1 MRQFV
6 PPAEQSGESARKET
20 EKWAVEV
27 DPPDAIV
34 DPKGF
39 GGNGPRGTSP
49 LELAARQYAEV
60 YRRERELRAGVNPVL
75 PRARRAIRLQE
86 RTALIERWRVWLD
99 NAKFGRRTVD
109 AVRPCLAERLDSRR
123 LGLSFHAVQVL
134 TGHGCFGEYLCRI
147 GREATTK
154 CHHCDEER
162 DTAQHTLAHRPAWT
176 AQRRVLQGEI
186 GQDLSLPAM
195 VAAMVGN
202 ESKWRAFT
210 GFCGAVMARK
220 EEAERIRRV
229 PGLRGIVSP
238 NQWTGEH
245 RR

>member
-1 MRQFV
+1 M
-6 PPAEQSGESARKET
+6 A
-20 EKWAVEV
+20 
-27 DPPDAIV
+27 
-34 DPKGF
+34 
-39 GGNGPRGTSP
+39 N
-49 LELAARQYAEV
+49 LARQ
-60 YRRERELRAGVNPVL
+60 R
-75 PRARRAIRLQE
+75 Q
-86 RTALIERWRVWLD
+86 
-99 NAKFGRRTVD
+99 
-109 AVRPCLAERLDSRR
+109 VRPEDGRCCPALSRPEWLDSRR
-123 LGLSFHAVQVL
+123 LELSFHAVQVL

-220 EEAERIRRV
+220 EEAERIRR
-229 PGLRGIVSP
+229 
-238 NQWTGEH
+238 GEVAPPPADDSD
-245 RR
+245 